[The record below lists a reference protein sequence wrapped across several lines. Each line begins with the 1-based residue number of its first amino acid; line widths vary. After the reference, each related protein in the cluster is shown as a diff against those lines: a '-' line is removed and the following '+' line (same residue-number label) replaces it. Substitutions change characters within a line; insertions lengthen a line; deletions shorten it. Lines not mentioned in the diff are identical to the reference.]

1 MMEPKNK
8 RMKHL
13 MLDYA
18 MPSEEAGYMV
28 EHNLDKHF
36 GEGEQSAKRRKRRK
50 VKTY

>member
-1 MMEPKNK
+1 
-8 RMKHL
+8 MKHL

-36 GEGEQSAKRRKRRK
+36 GEGEQSAKPKK
-50 VKTY
+50 KKTCK